1 MKTFEEDKELKQ
13 LLKSIKLESPGA
25 DFSARVM
32 NRVFAEQPALE
43 QVKSLPVFGKGFWVI
58 LALFAILLVAVALV
72 SGGSSSAE
80 QTPALLQQ
88 VNTDAVL
95 TGYRSFFDKLAS
107 LPSGIAGIFMGASL
121 LILLEKFL
129 GTRSHAVV

>member
-13 LLKSIKLESPGA
+13 LLKSVKLESPDA

-32 NRVFAEQPALE
+32 NRVFVEQPALE
-43 QVKSLPVFGKGFWVI
+43 QVKSLPVLGKGFWVI
-58 LALFAILLVAVALV
+58 LALFAALLAAGVLV
-72 SGGSSSAE
+72 SGGGSAIE

-95 TGYRSFFDKLAS
+95 SGYRAFFDKFAN
-107 LPSGIAGIFMGASL
+107 LPAGITGIFMGASL
-121 LILLEKFL
+121 LLLLEKFL
-129 GTRSHAVV
+129 GSRRHAIL

>member
-32 NRVFAEQPALE
+32 NRVFAEQTALE
-43 QVKSLPVFGKGFWVI
+43 QVKSLPVLGKGFWVI

-72 SGGSSSAE
+72 SGGTSSAE

-88 VNTDAVL
+88 FNTDAVL

-107 LPSGIAGIFMGASL
+107 LPAGIAGIFMGASL

>member
-13 LLKSIKLESPGA
+13 LLKSVKLESPGA

-32 NRVFAEQPALE
+32 NRVE
-43 QVKSLPVFGKGFWVI
+43 QVKSLPVLGKGFWVI
-58 LALFAILLVAVALV
+58 LALFAILLAAVALV

-80 QTPALLQQ
+80 QTPALLSQ

-95 TGYRSFFDKLAS
+95 TGYRAFFDKFAN
-107 LPSGIAGIFMGASL
+107 LPAGVAGILMGASL
-121 LILLEKFL
+121 LLLLEKFL
-129 GTRSHAVV
+129 GTRRQAVS

>member
-43 QVKSLPVFGKGFWVI
+43 QVKSLPVLGKGFWII

-72 SGGSSSAE
+72 SGGTSSAE

-88 VNTDAVL
+88 FNTDAVL

-107 LPSGIAGIFMGASL
+107 LPAGIAGIFMGASL

>member
-43 QVKSLPVFGKGFWVI
+43 QVKQIPVLGRGFWIIISLFAALIV
-58 LALFAILLVAVALV
+58 LVALFSGESSVA
-72 SGGSSSAE
+72 G
-80 QTPALLQQ
+80 QTPALLPQ
-88 VNTDAVL
+88 VNTDAVM
-95 TGYRSFFDKLAS
+95 TGYRSFFDRFS
-107 LPSGIAGIFMGASL
+107 NLPAGIAGIFIGASL
-121 LILLEKFL
+121 LVFLEKFL
-129 GTRSHAVV
+129 STRKHVIS